1 MIFKNTVVEAET
13 YGDTVMTAAEAKAYK
28 NMTVEVGAATRQWRQ
43 EHGGGDGCLQL
54 TTAVEADCL
63 LK

>member
-28 NMTVEVGAATRQWRQ
+28 NMTVEVGAATRQ
-43 EHGGGDGCLQL
+43 
-54 TTAVEADCL
+54 
-63 LK
+63 